1 LPTAA
6 GLSHPH
12 DLRPTHFIQRATPN
26 RSISFEEHYHCMKP
40 GELLNG
46 NAPQT
51 MRHAREMAK
60 PKSFAA
66 QLQ

>member
-1 LPTAA
+1 MQRTAA
-6 GLSHPH
+6 
-12 DLRPTHFIQRATPN
+12 N

-46 NAPQT
+46 NAPPT
-51 MRHAREMAK
+51 MHHAWEMAT
-60 PKSFAA
+60 PKSFVA

>member
-1 LPTAA
+1 MMACAA
-6 GLSHPH
+6 P
-12 DLRPTHFIQRATPN
+12 D
-26 RSISFEEHYHCMKP
+26 RSISFEELFHCMKP

-46 NAPQT
+46 SAQSA
-51 MRHAREMAK
+51 MRQAWDMAT